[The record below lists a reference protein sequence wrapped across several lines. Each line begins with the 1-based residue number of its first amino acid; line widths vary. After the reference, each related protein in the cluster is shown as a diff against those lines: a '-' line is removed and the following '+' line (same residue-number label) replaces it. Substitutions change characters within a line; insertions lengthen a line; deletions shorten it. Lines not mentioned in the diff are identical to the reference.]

1 MVVVANLSLRAR
13 PRAPEASAWSIA
25 AHGMV
30 EK

>member
-1 MVVVANLSLRAR
+1 MVVIANLSLRAK
-13 PRAPEASAWSIA
+13 PRTPVALAWSIA